1 MNSNPVERVLSLLE
15 GVRESSTGQYKAL
28 CPAHDD
34 KSPTLSVTEK
44 DDRVLIH
51 CFAGCET
58 GDVLDAL
65 GLRMSDLFVNRDTHG
80 PIPVR
85 DRWNARA
92 MLRELSDESAVVLIA
107 AADMLQQKP
116 LPPEDHKRLRKAADR
131 IARIVEITS

>member
-1 MNSNPVERVLSLLE
+1 MNTNPIERVLSLLE

-44 DDRVLIH
+44 DGRVLIH

-65 GLRMSDLFVNRDTHG
+65 GVRMSDLFVNRDTHG

-85 DRWNARA
+85 DRWNAQA

-107 AADMLQQKP
+107 AAAMLQNRP
-116 LPPEDHKRLRKAADR
+116 FPPDDYKRLRVAFDR
-131 IARIVEITS
+131 ISRIVEVTS